1 MNKRHVLLAILI
13 LIGTVAILPAQD
25 QQSGEED
32 TLQVVTVYVQRVYP
46 HPQGYKVIYN
56 RSDLYPGELYLPGRW
71 FRAAGGKGEILY
83 TDHPSAPYMMV
94 YYLNG
99 EFSHVRLFTQRN
111 PSHPTWGALP
121 GNEDL
126 TEEFSI
132 EVLEVDY

>member
-1 MNKRHVLLAILI
+1 
-13 LIGTVAILPAQD
+13 
-25 QQSGEED
+25 
-32 TLQVVTVYVQRVYP
+32 
-46 HPQGYKVIYN
+46 
-56 RSDLYPGELYLPGRW
+56 
-71 FRAAGGKGEILY
+71 
-83 TDHPSAPYMMV
+83 MV